1 VYLVE
6 VMKIPRGQ
14 YASSK
19 RALELLDSVGVRC
32 VNYKPWEFT
41 FKKRLN
47 LLGTL
52 VVHHP
57 KNLGEKS
64 NLLTTTM
71 SNNILIKI
79 I

>member
-1 VYLVE
+1 MFVLSGS
-6 VMKIPRGQ
+6 RGQ